1 MHSRDLLSGIGP
13 AGIRNYLTIDIEDYY
28 QVSAFEK
35 ICSRDRWDQYPSR
48 VVANTERILEILDR
62 YSVKATFFVLG
73 WTARKF
79 PHLIRTIH
87 EKGHEIG
94 CHSYYHRLVYTLSPE
109 EFRKDSRQAKDV
121 LEQIIG
127 KEVRGYRA
135 PSYSIVRGSDW
146 AFDVLEELGFR
157 FDSSVFPIY
166 HDRYGMPDAPRFR
179 YELQG
184 RRLVEYPLS
193 TVLLWNRRIP
203 VAGGGYFRLFPYPF
217 VRWALEVVNRK
228 EKKPFVF
235 YLHPWET
242 DPEQP
247 RIRGAS
253 LLSKFRHY
261 VNLARTADRFEQ
273 LLNDFSFDPLH
284 E

>member
-1 MHSRDLLSGIGP
+1 L
-13 AGIRNYLTIDIEDYY
+13 IRNYLTIDVEDYY

-35 ICSRDRWDQYPSR
+35 ICDPSRWDHYPSR

-62 YSVKATFFVLG
+62 HDIKATFFVLG

-79 PHLIRTIH
+79 PQLVRKID

-109 EFRKDSRQAKDV
+109 EFKRDSREAKEV

-127 KEVRGYRA
+127 KKIRGYRA
-135 PSYSIVRGSDW
+135 PSYSIVRGSKW
-146 AFDVLEELGFR
+146 AFDILEELGFR

-179 YELQG
+179 YEIPG

-193 TVLLWNRRIP
+193 TVLFWDRRIP
-203 VAGGGYFRLFPYPF
+203 IAGGGYFRLFPYRL
-217 VRWALEVVNRK
+217 VRRALEIINRREK
-228 EKKPFVF
+228 EPFIF

-242 DPEQP
+242 DPDQP
-247 RIRGAS
+247 RIREAS

-261 VNLARTADRFEQ
+261 INLDKTAGRFEQ
-273 LLNDFSFDPLH
+273 LLNDFSFGPLH
-284 E
+284 G